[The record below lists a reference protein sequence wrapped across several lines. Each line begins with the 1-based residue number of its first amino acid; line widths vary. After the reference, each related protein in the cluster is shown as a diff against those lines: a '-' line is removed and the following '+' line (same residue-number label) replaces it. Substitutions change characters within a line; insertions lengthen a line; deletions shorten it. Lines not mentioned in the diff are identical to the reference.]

1 MTVARRKL
9 IAVCVAV
16 VVGTCLTT
24 QGLVMLDVA
33 WVILPV
39 LMVLWLSFITPVIR
53 MTVALDRLYTLA
65 DQADED
71 GAVGWPDQVASAVEW
86 AMYLSSRARRR
97 VWASEKV
104 VRDQEAARGE

>member
-1 MTVARRKL
+1 MTVAQRKM
-9 IAVCVAV
+9 AVILLAV
-16 VVGTCLTT
+16 VVGSCAVTI
-24 QGLVMLDVA
+24 GLAMLGVA
-33 WVILPV
+33 WVVLPV
-39 LMVLWLSFITPVIR
+39 QVVVWVAFITPVVR

-71 GAVGWPDQVASAVEW
+71 GAVGWPDQVATCVEW